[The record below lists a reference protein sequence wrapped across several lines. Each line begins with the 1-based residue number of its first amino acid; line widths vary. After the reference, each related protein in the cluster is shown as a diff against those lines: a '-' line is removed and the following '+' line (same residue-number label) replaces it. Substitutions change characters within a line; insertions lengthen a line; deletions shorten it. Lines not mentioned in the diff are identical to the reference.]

1 MDEIYGMEWLM
12 HCRGG
17 MTFRRTPTSW
27 GMATGAVWMLAD
39 NRSLPVPESEQQKR
53 QSRALLGGAQ
63 QQDGTVVTSGHKETP
78 IRHKEAAF
86 PRERG

>member
-1 MDEIYGMEWLM
+1 M

-27 GMATGAVWMLAD
+27 GMATGVVWMLAD

-53 QSRALLGGAQ
+53 QRRALLGGAQ

-78 IRHKEAAF
+78 IRHEEAAF
-86 PRERG
+86 SRERG